1 MHLPCT
7 FLHGYPSSA
16 LLWLCNMSQWISNG
30 SLGALVLTVVG
41 TATTFLG
48 AVVVVH
54 QQVWDDRNRSR
65 RRCCCCCTHGEPTA
79 ANRLGAVK
87 DAKYSTGRYQS
98 SKQCSGP
105 TMATTTLQSRAAAAA
120 ALPVCGCKVQPSV
133 SFVHFAT
140 TTSCSSSSQEC
151 ETMALEQQHPP
162 PPPLLHH
169 VDSWTRA
176 AHWAWWSYAQQWQ
189 QQPSDL
195 GTELEPP
202 RHHTPSESSTT
213 TDTTT
218 TTLHSADSTTLQVPW
233 TIGPCRLLY
242 AQETSAPWLPAHF
255 LLHLHEDDQ
264 NHNDDDALH
273 VLLVIRGTSSWAELL
288 WTALLGSCGSYLEES
303 PSCQVDPTEPFVYH
317 GTIHGRVHAYFM
329 ECGRA
334 LVQLHHERLAQYC
347 RALGKTHVRI
357 TCVGHSLGGAVAVMT
372 GLTWNQM
379 PDDALRHD
387 NDSSSNGAALPHIC
401 VDRVIALGCP
411 PCASLNLAEA
421 CADFVTT
428 LICRDDVVPRWSITA
443 VADLVPQLLQA
454 AILSVDND
462 PLSLLLAALAWG
474 TSMEHVDPNSPSL
487 PASAPSAPD
496 RLCLLL
502 QWMNQQSKVLL
513 DHPQPPQETEAV
525 LLPPG
530 RCIQLETRGRPDGST
545 TVSALRVPNSYYA
558 QIRPSPSMLSGT

>member
-1 MHLPCT
+1 MGT
-7 FLHGYPSSA
+7 VV
-16 LLWLCNMSQWISNG
+16 MQQSQWISNG

-41 TATTFLG
+41 TATTFLS

-54 QQVWDDRNRSR
+54 QQVWDDRNR
-65 RRCCCCCTHGEPTA
+65 CCCTHAESTA

-87 DAKYSTGRYQS
+87 DTKYSTGRYQS
-98 SKQCSGP
+98 SKRWFGP
-105 TMATTTLQSRAAAAA
+105 TMATTTLPPRAAAA
-120 ALPVCGCKVQPSV
+120 LSVCGCKVQPSV

-140 TTSCSSSSQEC
+140 TTSCSSSQEC
-151 ETMALEQQHPP
+151 ETMALEQQHP

-176 AHWAWWSYAQQWQ
+176 AHWAWWSYAQH
-189 QQPSDL
+189 SGL
-195 GTELEPP
+195 GTELNT
-202 RHHTPSESSTT
+202 RRHTPSESSTT

-255 LLHLHEDDQ
+255 LLHLHEAAQ
-264 NHNDDDALH
+264 NHDDDDDDNALH

-288 WTALLGSCGSYLEES
+288 WTALLGSCGSYVKES

-317 GTIHGRVHAYFM
+317 GMIHGQVHAYFM

-347 RALGKTHVRI
+347 RALGKTHVRM

-428 LICRDDVVPRWSITA
+428 LICHDDVVSRWSITT

-454 AILSVDND
+454 ALLSVDND
-462 PLSLLLAALAWG
+462 PLSLLLAALVWG

-487 PASAPSAPD
+487 PASAPTAPD
-496 RLCLLL
+496 RLFLLL

-530 RCIQLETRGRPDGST
+530 QCIQLETSGRPDGST
-545 TVSALRVPNSYYA
+545 EVSAFRVPNSYYA